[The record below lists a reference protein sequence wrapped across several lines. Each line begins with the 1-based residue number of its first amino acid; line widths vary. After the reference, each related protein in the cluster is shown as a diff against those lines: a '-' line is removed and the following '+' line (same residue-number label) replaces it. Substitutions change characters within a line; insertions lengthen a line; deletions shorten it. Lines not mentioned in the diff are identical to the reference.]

1 MSRRSPARF
10 ASAFTLIELLVV
22 VAIIAVLSGIAM
34 PVCGRVPESGNR
46 TACLSNLRQLHA
58 FIAAYAA
65 DHDGEVPIGYR
76 GGRKQ
81 WNTMLHSAP
90 DDYPMLGRLWS
101 EGYVKDAKVFY
112 CPSERAPA
120 QAFNT
125 KENPWPPKPGATTQG
140 GYACNP
146 IINWSN
152 ADLRLPRLAELTDQP
167 LLADGCGLP
176 DRLDTRHRT
185 GVNVLYA
192 NGSVLWVER
201 ALFNDSLKGSSGLS
215 AANNGA
221 QDAIWKVLANPAQAR
236 K

>member
-1 MSRRSPARF
+1 MSKRSARSL
-10 ASAFTLIELLVV
+10 ARAFTLIELLVV
-22 VAIIAVLSGIAM
+22 IAIIAVLSGIAL
-34 PVCGRVPESGNR
+34 PVFSRVRESANR
-46 TACLSNLRQLHA
+46 TACSSNLRQLHA
-58 FIAAYAA
+58 FIAAYAG
-65 DHDGEVPIGYR
+65 DHEGEIPIGYR

-101 EGYVKDAKVFY
+101 EGYVKDVKVFY
-112 CPSERAPA
+112 CPSETAPA

-146 IINWSN
+146 IVNWSS
-152 ADLRLPRLAELTDQP
+152 ADFHLPRLAELIDQP

-176 DRLDTRHRT
+176 DRLDSRHRT
-185 GVNVLYA
+185 GVNVLYS
-192 NGSVLWVER
+192 NGSVRWVER
-201 ALFNDSLKGSSGLS
+201 ALFNDQLKANSGLS
-215 AANNGA
+215 SANNGA
-221 QDAIWKVLANPAQAR
+221 QDAIWKILAHPELVR